1 MLVRVSSDLVGLI
14 NGGANK
20 ELMIVTPGLRD
31 IMHHI
36 QFCTVLVMIAV
47 NWPNFACKLEFL
59 FLPTSADSIDPIV
72 AQLAWADLVW
82 SKSSTPTSDQSLYQ
96 TPPLSLDPPHPSIPT
111 RPIPISHLLSTRR

>member
-14 NGGANK
+14 NSGANE

-47 NWPNFACKLEFL
+47 NWPNFACKLRYARSREA
-59 FLPTSADSIDPIV
+59 TADISDPIV

-82 SKSSTPTSDQSLYQ
+82 SKSALSPSDQSL
-96 TPPLSLDPPHPSIPT
+96 
-111 RPIPISHLLSTRR
+111 